1 MHMLIGARIYLNSN
15 RDEVQSMI
23 HYIVRNINIG
33 IPLLDTQ
40 ERKTQLAK
48 LNLAAGEQSRKTSAF
63 YSTANYF
70 MTGIGLLDEDWMSTS
85 YDLAMKLFNSA

>member
-1 MHMLIGARIYLNSN
+1 M
-15 RDEVQSMI
+15 
-23 HYIVRNINIG
+23 NIG

-48 LNLAAGEQSRKTSAF
+48 LNLAAGEKSRKTSAF
-63 YSTANYF
+63 YSAANYL
-70 MTGIGLLDEDWMSTS
+70 MTGVGLLDKDWPNTR